1 MKSFYNIY
9 FNIICN
15 LKNKRGQGMLEYI
28 LIIILIGATLVT
40 VLGGLSG
47 ALDSKFDTLKGT
59 L

>member
-1 MKSFYNIY
+1 MKSLYNIY

-28 LIIILIGATLVT
+28 LIIILIGVTLVT
-40 VLGGLSG
+40 VLGGFSG
-47 ALDSKFDTLKGT
+47 ALDSKFDKVKGA

>member
-1 MKSFYNIY
+1 MKKLYNIY
-9 FNIICN
+9 FNMICS

-40 VLGGLSG
+40 VLGGFSG
-47 ALDSKFDTLKGT
+47 ALDSKFDTVKDT